1 MIQDLHDLLPLKP
14 FEQAIKSHHH
24 LLVEELWDSPKALL
38 AAWAQKITGKHVLI
52 LTGAQ
57 HEEAAL
63 YHDFGLFTECPVVD
77 FPAWETLPSEKVPP
91 SPDIVGERYEVL
103 EKIVTSQKPHIIL
116 SSLQASLQKLIPPQ
130 NFHSLYFELKIG
142 EGYPFEDLI
151 EHFESM
157 GYDKRAVAGDK
168 GEFAVRGGIIDI
180 FPVSSPDPYR
190 IEFFGDEIESIR
202 IYDPIGQKS
211 IHKVDAITINPAKE
225 LELLG
230 NTEKLSTILDYLGE
244 ETLVVFDDIEALE
257 DRYAS
262 LVSLSKHDSTYF
274 CRIDEFLNQLD
285 AFQKIYFSQS
295 PIENLS
301 PIKVLEKVE
310 GSLYSKENP
319 IYEIQFEMFQR
330 ELKAKR
336 WRSPFMSIQTALYP
350 EDQGE
355 KGMGE
360 EDLIEAIK
368 ENGRLWRIFSGSEA
382 EKNRFEDRL
391 RSEGIDLPVE
401 QGYLSRGFSLPASN
415 LIVFPLTEITHRTK
429 IRRQKHRS
437 TYHTPP
443 TETFNLT
450 PGDTVVHLQHGIGR
464 FLGIERRPD
473 HTGTMSEFFLLEYAN
488 DSRLYVPMDQAHQI
502 TKYIG
507 TSEETPRMHELGS
520 ARWKRAKDKTQQ
532 AIMGYAAD
540 LLDLYAKRSITPG
553 FQYPEDGDEILSF
566 EDEFPFVETKDQID
580 AINAVKKD
588 MQSEKSMDRLV
599 CGDVGYG
606 KTEVAMRAALK
617 AVTDGG
623 KQVAMLVPT
632 TVLAMQHYDNFVDRM
647 RDFPINIEVLSR
659 FQTPK
664 KTRQILEGVAQGAVD
679 ILIGTHRITSGD
691 VLFKDLGLVV
701 VDEEQRFGVKVKEHL
716 KKLKLGVDCLTLS
729 ATPIPRT
736 LYMSL
741 MGARDLSVI
750 STPPQDRVPIK
761 TVVAQMNDELLK
773 SVLLRE
779 LTRDGQAYVIH
790 NRVETIFEL
799 ASRIK
804 KLLPQARV
812 IVGHGQMTPKEL
824 DIVFHTFKSGKAD
837 ILVATTIVE
846 NGIDIPNAN
855 TIVIDRADRF
865 GLAELYQLRGRVGRW
880 NRQAYA
886 YFCVPSLTTMPA
898 ITRRRLSALAE
909 TSGYGG
915 GMKVALRD
923 LEIRGAGNVLGEEQS
938 GQVEAI
944 GFHQY
949 CKWLKRAVK
958 TLQGDAPGALTE
970 TKIDAPID
978 ARLPETY
985 VNEVSLRMEFYQKLG
1000 EAMSLSEVN
1009 EIEEELKDRFGP
1021 LPGPAEWLMH
1031 MSRVRTYASL
1041 SGITAIT
1048 VGKASITLEKK
1059 KGKESETKRV
1069 LYKKT
1074 EDPKIWEE
1082 SLIGAIHSWIGK
1094 PV

>member
-1 MIQDLHDLLPLKP
+1 VINEIQDLRPLAP
-14 FEQAIKSHHH
+14 FRQAALGGDDI
-24 LLVEELWDSPKALL
+24 LIEELWDSPKALL
-38 AAWAQKITGKHVLI
+38 AALAQQITGKHILI
-52 LTGAQ
+52 LTGVQ

-63 YHDFGLFTECPVVD
+63 FHDFGLFTEMPVVD

-103 EKIVTSQKPHIIL
+103 EKIITTKKPHIIL
-116 SSLQASLQKLIPPQ
+116 SSLQASLQKLIPPEAF
-130 NFHSLYFELKIG
+130 NSLYFELKVG
-142 EGYPFEDLI
+142 EAVPFDDLI

-157 GYDKRAVAGDK
+157 GYEKRPVAADK
-168 GEFAVRGGIIDI
+168 GEFAVRGGILDI

-190 IEFFGDEIESIR
+190 IEFWDDKIESIR

-211 IHKVDAITINPAKE
+211 IEKQQKITINPAKE

-230 NTEKLSTILDYLGE
+230 NAAKLSTILDYLGP
-244 ETLVVFDDIEALE
+244 ETVVILDDLEALE
-257 DRYAS
+257 DRYATLKS
-262 LVSLSKHDSTYF
+262 LAQRDSPYF
-274 CRIDEFLNQLD
+274 CSIEEFLDSLGG
-285 AFQKIYFSQS
+285 FQKIYLTKS
-295 PIENLS
+295 PIEHLC
-301 PIKVLEKVE
+301 PITVLEKVS
-310 GSLYSKENP
+310 GSLYSKDNP
-319 IYEIQFEMFQR
+319 LYKIGFEMFQR
-330 ELKAKR
+330 KLEAKR
-336 WRSPFMSIQTALYP
+336 WRSPFLTVQKTLFPDNFTDSGLSEEDIFEALR
-350 EDQGE
+350 EGDGTWRVFSQGE
-355 KGMGE
+355 V
-360 EDLIEAIK
+360 
-368 ENGRLWRIFSGSEA
+368 
-382 EKNRFEDRL
+382 EKNAFQSKL
-391 RSEGIDLPVE
+391 AAHGIDLPVE
-401 QGYLSRGFSLPASN
+401 LGYLSSGFALPESQ
-415 LIVFPLTEITHRTK
+415 LIIFPLTEITHRTK

-443 TETFNLT
+443 TESFELT
-450 PGDTVVHLQHGIGR
+450 PGDMVVHIQHGIGR

-473 HTGTMSEFFLLEYAN
+473 HSGHISEFFLLEYAG
-488 DSRLYVPMDQAHQI
+488 DSRLYVPMNQAHMI

-507 TSEETPRMHELGS
+507 TRDENPKLHELGS
-520 ARWKRAKDKTQQ
+520 SRWKRAKEKTQQ

-553 FQYPEDGDEILSF
+553 HQYSDDGEELISF

-580 AINAVKKD
+580 AIKAVKDD
-588 MQSEKSMDRLV
+588 MRYEKAMDRLV

-617 AVTDGG
+617 AVMDGG

-632 TVLAMQHYDNFVDRM
+632 TVLAMQHYENFVERM
-647 RDFPINIEVLSR
+647 RDFPLNIEVLSR
-659 FQTPK
+659 FQKPK
-664 KTRQILEGVAQGAVD
+664 KTREILEGVTNGTVD
-679 ILIGTHRITSGD
+679 ILIGTHRITSDD
-691 VLFKDLGLVV
+691 VQFKDLGLVI

-716 KKLKLGVDCLTLS
+716 KKIKLGVDCLTLS

-750 STPPQDRVPIK
+750 NTPPQDRVPIK
-761 TVVAQMNDELLK
+761 TVVAQMNDDLLK

-779 LTRDGQAYVIH
+779 LARDGQAFVIH
-790 NRVETIFEL
+790 NRVDTIYEL
-799 ASRIK
+799 ASHIK

-824 DIVFHTFKSGKAD
+824 DVVFHAFKSGQAD

-855 TIVIDRADRF
+855 TILIDRADRF

-886 YFCVPSLTTMPA
+886 YFLVPSLLTMPS

-938 GQVEAI
+938 GQVETI

-949 CKWLKRAVK
+949 CKWLQRAVK
-958 TLQGDAPGALTE
+958 TLKGEAPAAMTE
-970 TKIDAPID
+970 TKIESPID
-978 ARLPETY
+978 ARLPEDY
-985 VNEVSLRMEFYQKLG
+985 VNEVSLRMEFYQRFG
-1000 EAMSLSEVN
+1000 EAISLE
-1009 EIEEELKDRFGP
+1009 EIDAIKEELIDRFGP
-1021 LPGPAEWLMH
+1021 LPPPAAWLIH
-1031 MSRVRTYASL
+1031 LSRVRTTAAL
-1041 SGITAIT
+1041 KGITAIKE
-1048 VGKASITLEKK
+1048 GKASLALEKR
-1059 KGKESETKRV
+1059 KGKDVETKRV

-1074 EDPKIWEE
+1074 DDPREWEKKLIEAVE
-1082 SLIGAIHSWIGK
+1082 SW
-1094 PV
+1094 

>member
-1 MIQDLHDLLPLKP
+1 VNDPLKP
-14 FEQAIKSHHH
+14 FKEAIANGHD
-24 LLVEELWDSPKALL
+24 VCAEELWDSPKALL
-38 AAWAQKITGKHVLI
+38 AALAQKITGKHVLI
-52 LTGAQ
+52 LTGVQ

-63 YHDFGLFTECPVVD
+63 FHDFGIFTNTPVID

-103 EKIVTSQKPHIIL
+103 EKIITKKTPHIVL
-116 SSLQASLQKLIPPQ
+116 TSLQASLQKLIPPTSF
-130 NFHSLYFELKIG
+130 NSLYFELKLG

-157 GYDKRAVAGDK
+157 GYEKRPVASDK
-168 GEFAVRGGIIDI
+168 GEFAVRGGIVDI

-190 IEFFGDEIESIR
+190 IEFWDDHIESIR
-202 IYDPIGQKS
+202 IYDPVGQKS
-211 IHKVDAITINPAKE
+211 IQKIEQITINPAKE
-225 LELLG
+225 LEFLG
-230 NTEKLSTILDYLGE
+230 NTPKLSTILDYLGPD
-244 ETLVVFDDIEALE
+244 TLVILDDLEALE
-257 DRYAS
+257 DRYATLKS
-262 LVSLSKHDSTYF
+262 LAQHNSPYF
-274 CRIDEFLNQLD
+274 CRIEEFLD
-285 AFQKIYFSQS
+285 ALKNFQTIYFTKS
-295 PIENLS
+295 PIEHLS
-301 PIKVLEKVE
+301 PIQVLDQVK

-319 IYEIQFEMFQR
+319 IYSIQFEMFQR
-330 ELKAKR
+330 QLQAKR
-336 WRSPFMSIQTALYP
+336 WRHPFFTIKTALFP
-350 EDQGE
+350 EDLSDTGIS
-355 KGMGE
+355 E
-360 EDLIEAIK
+360 EEIFEVMK
-368 ENGRLWRIFSGSEA
+368 ERPDTWRILSVGEM
-382 EKNRFEDRL
+382 EKAAFEKKLKEQDI
-391 RSEGIDLPVE
+391 SIPVE
-401 QGYLSRGFSLPASN
+401 LGYLSSGFTIPESQ

-443 TETFNLT
+443 TESFELT
-450 PGDTVVHLQHGIGR
+450 PGDMVVHIQQGIGR

-473 HTGTMSEFFLLEYAN
+473 HNGVMSEFFLLEYAH
-488 DSRLYVPMDQAHQI
+488 DSRLYVPMNQAHML

-507 TSEETPRMHELGS
+507 TSEDMPKMHELGS
-520 ARWKRAKDKTQQ
+520 TRWKRAKERTQQ

-540 LLDLYAKRSITPG
+540 LLDLYAKRSIAPG
-553 FQYPEDGDEILSF
+553 FKYREDGEELIAF

-580 AINAVKKD
+580 AISAVKKD
-588 MQSEKSMDRLV
+588 MSSDKAMDRLV

-617 AVTDGG
+617 AVADGG
-623 KQVAMLVPT
+623 KQVALLVPT
-632 TVLAMQHYDNFVDRM
+632 TVLAMQHYENFVERM
-647 RDFPINIEVLSR
+647 QDFPINIEVLSR
-659 FQTPK
+659 FQKPK
-664 KTRQILEGVAQGAVD
+664 KTREILEGTAKGTVD
-679 ILIGTHRITSGD
+679 ILIGTHRITSDD
-691 VLFKDLGLVV
+691 VKFNDLGLVI

-716 KKLKLGVDCLTLS
+716 KKIKIGVDCLTLS

-750 STPPQDRVPIK
+750 NTPPQDRVPTK
-761 TVVAQMNDELLK
+761 TVVTQMNDDLLK

-779 LTRDGQAYVIH
+779 LTRDGQAFVIH
-790 NRVETIFEL
+790 NRVETIYEL
-799 ASRIK
+799 ATRIK

-812 IVGHGQMTPKEL
+812 IIGHGQMTPKEL
-824 DIVFHTFKSGKAD
+824 DLVFHAFKSGNAD

-855 TIVIDRADRF
+855 TILIDRADRF

-886 YFCVPSLTTMPA
+886 YFLVPSLITMPA
-898 ITRRRLSALAE
+898 ITRRRLAALAE

-958 TLQGDAPGALTE
+958 TLQGEAPAAMTE
-970 TKIDAPID
+970 TKIEAPID
-978 ARLPETY
+978 ARLPEDY
-985 VNEVSLRMEFYQKLG
+985 VNEVSLRMEFYQRLG
-1000 EAMSLSEVN
+1000 EAISLEEVD
-1009 EIEEELKDRFGP
+1009 EVKEELKDRFGP
-1021 LPGPAEWLMH
+1021 LPKPAQWLIH
-1031 MSRVRTYASL
+1031 MSRVRTSANL
-1041 SGITAIT
+1041 NGITAIK
-1048 VGKASITLEKK
+1048 VGKASITLEKR
-1059 KGKESETKRV
+1059 KGKDVETART

-1074 EDPKIWEE
+1074 DDPQEWEE
-1082 SLIGAIHSWIGK
+1082 ALISSINACGQA
-1094 PV
+1094 